1 MSPLIVWD
9 EPKRFFNIEK
19 HGLDFAELTDDF
31 IADALIEPSYGG
43 RLMAIGKLNDKLVI
57 LVVFRPLGREALS
70 VISIRAANT
79 RERKRY
85 ETK

>member
-9 EPKRFFNIEK
+9 EPKRLKNFEK
-19 HGLDFAELTDDF
+19 HGLDFAELTGDF

-43 RLMAIGKLNDKLVI
+43 RFVAIGKLNDKLVI
-57 LVVFRPLGREALS
+57 LVAFKPLGREALS
-70 VISIRAANT
+70 VISMRAANT